1 MTNSSDRLDRVEQIL
16 EAVAQRT
23 DTIAQQQQIN
33 TRAIELLGQRVNS
46 NAKGI
51 QANTESINAVAEAA
65 GRTLLAVSILQET
78 VVEDRVNFREFM
90 TATQTTLD
98 SINASIQ
105 RQDRILDYLPRE
117 HNGEQPQP

>member
-1 MTNSSDRLDRVEQIL
+1 MTSGSGRVNRVEQIL

-23 DTIAQQQQIN
+23 NTIAQQQQIN
-33 TRAIELLGQRVNS
+33 TRAIELLGQRVDS

-65 GRTLLAVSILQET
+65 GRTLRAVEVLQET
-78 VVEDRVNFREFM
+78 VEEDRVNFREFM
-90 TATQTTLD
+90 TTTQTILD

-105 RQDRILDYLPRE
+105 RQDRILDYLMRE
-117 HNGEQPQP
+117 QNGKG